1 MHVASTGEENKEV
14 LEPGK
19 AAWPHCNNQENMK
32 QVWQAEVSAPGKLRQ
47 EYTEIQTSLGYQQ
60 YLKLSN

>member
-32 QVWQAEVSAPGKLRQ
+32 QVWQA
-47 EYTEIQTSLGYQQ
+47 YTEIQTSLGYQQ
-60 YLKLSN
+60 YLKLNN